1 MSDFRAVLG
10 VDPGGQETGL
20 VLVVDG
26 KLVAHEV
33 VQRKGSSLQEWV
45 VAVWDAVCD
54 VMEAEPFGPFTV
66 LVCVEDVNAPNPH
79 LGLIQ
84 VRGLLD
90 AAAVLGVVLAN
101 SKTVQL
107 VPPGGHGSAPLRA
120 YPPELVGPN
129 EPRGTGVLR
138 HCRSAWDIA
147 HAGVRLRALAERTG
161 ER

>member
-1 MSDFRAVLG
+1 M
-10 VDPGGQETGL
+10 DPGGQETGL

-26 KLVAHEV
+26 KLAGHQV

-45 VAVWDAVCD
+45 VAVWDAQWD
-54 VMEAEPFGPFTV
+54 LLDKAPGPGPEV
-66 LVCVEDVNAPNPH
+66 LVCVEDVIAPNPH

-90 AAAVLGVVLAN
+90 AAAVLGVVLLDWGD
-101 SKTVQL
+101 VQV
-107 VPPGGHGSAPLRA
+107 VPPDGHGSAPLRA

-147 HAGVRLRALAERTG
+147 HAGVGLRALAERTG

>member
-26 KLVAHEV
+26 KLAAHQV
-33 VQRKGSSLQEWV
+33 VQRKGMFLQEWV
-45 VAVWDAVCD
+45 QAVRDAVWD
-54 VMEAEPFGPFTV
+54 VMEVEPLGPFTV

-90 AAAVLGVVLAN
+90 AAAVLGAVLVN
-101 SKTVQL
+101 WKIVQV
-107 VPPGGHGSAPLRA
+107 VPPGGHGSAPLGA

-161 ER
+161 EG